1 MKNGNIVY
9 CNSKQT
15 EILNRTTGRKMLRAP
30 GGAGNSIIE
39 LHDGRFVRTKNNRLF
54 LLTSELKKIRKTKY
68 TEDVKVLYEYK
79 PGVIVVQK
87 DLRGLCLIS
96 VDTMSLTVANSRI
109 RYLLKFLLR
118 HKCGF
123 DIFLTKGGEVQ
134 IYEEF
139 KLFRTL
145 PFDLRMGAGVFETG
159 EMTIGYVTSDRKM
172 IIGNIFTGETLF
184 SWDVDGNHIIK
195 CIF

>member
-1 MKNGNIVY
+1 MKNGNIMY

-15 EILNRTTGRKMLRAP
+15 EILNRKTGRKMLRAP
-30 GGAGNSIIE
+30 GGSGNSIIE
-39 LHDGRFVRTKNNRLF
+39 LHDGRFVRTMKNRLF
-54 LLTSELKKIRKTKY
+54 VLTSALKKIRKTKY

-109 RYLLKFLLR
+109 PSRLKFLLR

-123 DIFLTKGGEVQ
+123 DIFLTTVGEVQ
-134 IYEEF
+134 IYDEF

-145 PFDLRMGAGVFETG
+145 PSHLKMGDKVFETG
-159 EMTIGYVTSDRKM
+159 EMTIGYVTSDQKM
-172 IIGNIFTGETLF
+172 IIVNIYTGETLF

-195 CIF
+195 YIF